1 MKLRPVKRTELK
13 KSVTPQEEQPK
24 KRDKKENKLPPD
36 GYRPMF
42 PPMRFLVREY
52 PSFKNPEKINRDYIE
67 MSVKRF
73 DDDEAPACVFVQMYR
88 ESEAYT
94 GYLKGKTVH
103 FPISALGDV
112 LENLESVSDKCEEL
126 NIEFQEVR
134 YDKM

>member
-24 KRDKKENKLPPD
+24 KREKKANKLPPD

-126 NIEFQEVR
+126 NIEF
-134 YDKM
+134 

>member
-24 KRDKKENKLPPD
+24 KREKKENKLPSD
-36 GYRPMF
+36 EYRPMF

-126 NIEFQEVR
+126 NIEF
-134 YDKM
+134 

>member
-24 KRDKKENKLPPD
+24 KREKKENKLPSD

-126 NIEFQEVR
+126 NIEF
-134 YDKM
+134 

>member
-13 KSVTPQEEQPK
+13 KSVTPQEEQSK
-24 KRDKKENKLPPD
+24 KREKKENKLPPD

-126 NIEFQEVR
+126 NIEF
-134 YDKM
+134 

>member
-1 MKLRPVKRTELK
+1 MKGVFLVMKLRPVKRTELK

-24 KRDKKENKLPPD
+24 KREKKENKLPPD

-126 NIEFQEVR
+126 NIEF
-134 YDKM
+134 

>member
-24 KRDKKENKLPPD
+24 KREKKENKLPPD

-67 MSVKRF
+67 MLVKRF
-73 DDDEAPACVFVQMYR
+73 DDDEAPACVFVRMYR

-126 NIEFQEVR
+126 NIEF
-134 YDKM
+134 

>member
-24 KRDKKENKLPPD
+24 KREKKENKLPPD

-112 LENLESVSDKCEEL
+112 LKNLESVSDKCEEL
-126 NIEFQEVR
+126 NIEF
-134 YDKM
+134 

>member
-24 KRDKKENKLPPD
+24 KREKKENKLPPD

-112 LENLESVSDKCEEL
+112 LENLENVSDKCEEL
-126 NIEFQEVR
+126 NIEF
-134 YDKM
+134 

>member
-24 KRDKKENKLPPD
+24 KREKKENKLPPD

-112 LENLESVSDKCEEL
+112 LENLESVSDKCGEL
-126 NIEFQEVR
+126 NIEF
-134 YDKM
+134 

>member
-13 KSVTPQEEQPK
+13 KSVTSQEEQPK
-24 KRDKKENKLPPD
+24 KREKKENKLPPD

-126 NIEFQEVR
+126 NIEF
-134 YDKM
+134 

>member
-126 NIEFQEVR
+126 NIEF
-134 YDKM
+134 

>member
-24 KRDKKENKLPPD
+24 KKEKKENKLPPD

-126 NIEFQEVR
+126 NIEF
-134 YDKM
+134 

>member
-24 KRDKKENKLPPD
+24 KREKKENKLPPD

-112 LENLESVSDKCEEL
+112 LENLESVSDKCDEL
-126 NIEFQEVR
+126 GIE
-134 YDKM
+134 Y

>member
-24 KRDKKENKLPPD
+24 KREKKENKLPPD

-103 FPISALGDV
+103 FPISALGDM

-126 NIEFQEVR
+126 NIEF
-134 YDKM
+134 

>member
-24 KRDKKENKLPPD
+24 KREKKENKLPPD

-42 PPMRFLVREY
+42 SPIRFLVREY

-126 NIEFQEVR
+126 NIEF
-134 YDKM
+134 

>member
-1 MKLRPVKRTELK
+1 MKLRPVKRIELK

-24 KRDKKENKLPPD
+24 KREKKENKLPPD

-126 NIEFQEVR
+126 NIEF
-134 YDKM
+134 

>member
-24 KRDKKENKLPPD
+24 KREKKENKLPPD

-103 FPISALGDV
+103 FPINTLGDV

-126 NIEFQEVR
+126 NIEF
-134 YDKM
+134 

>member
-24 KRDKKENKLPPD
+24 KREKKENKLPPD

-42 PPMRFLVREY
+42 PPIRFLVREY

-94 GYLKGKTVH
+94 GYLKGKIVH

-126 NIEFQEVR
+126 NIEF
-134 YDKM
+134 

>member
-24 KRDKKENKLPPD
+24 KREKKENKLPPD

-52 PSFKNPEKINRDYIE
+52 PSFKNPEKTNRDYIE

-126 NIEFQEVR
+126 NIEF
-134 YDKM
+134 

>member
-24 KRDKKENKLPPD
+24 KREKKENKLPPD

-73 DDDEAPACVFVQMYR
+73 DDDEAPACVFVQMYK

-126 NIEFQEVR
+126 NIKF
-134 YDKM
+134 

>member
-24 KRDKKENKLPPD
+24 KREKKENKLPPD

-42 PPMRFLVREY
+42 SPMRFLVREY

-126 NIEFQEVR
+126 NIEF
-134 YDKM
+134 

>member
-24 KRDKKENKLPPD
+24 KREKKENKLPPD

-52 PSFKNPEKINRDYIE
+52 PSFKNSEKINRDYIE

-126 NIEFQEVR
+126 NIEF
-134 YDKM
+134 

>member
-24 KRDKKENKLPPD
+24 KREKKENKLPPD

-94 GYLKGKTVH
+94 GYLNGKTVH

-126 NIEFQEVR
+126 NIEF
-134 YDKM
+134 

>member
-13 KSVTPQEEQPK
+13 KSVTPQEEHPK
-24 KRDKKENKLPPD
+24 KKEKKENKLPPD

-126 NIEFQEVR
+126 NIEF
-134 YDKM
+134 

>member
-24 KRDKKENKLPPD
+24 KREKKENKLPPD

-112 LENLESVSDKCEEL
+112 LENLESISDKCEEL
-126 NIEFQEVR
+126 NIEF
-134 YDKM
+134 

>member
-13 KSVTPQEEQPK
+13 KSVTLQEEQPK
-24 KRDKKENKLPPD
+24 KREKKENKLPPD

-126 NIEFQEVR
+126 NIEF
-134 YDKM
+134 

>member
-13 KSVTPQEEQPK
+13 KSVTPQEEQSK
-24 KRDKKENKLPPD
+24 KREKKENKLPPD

-94 GYLKGKTVH
+94 GYLKGKTVY

-112 LENLESVSDKCEEL
+112 FENLESVSDKCEEL
-126 NIEFQEVR
+126 NIEF
-134 YDKM
+134 

>member
-13 KSVTPQEEQPK
+13 KSVTPQEEQSK
-24 KRDKKENKLPPD
+24 KREKKENKLPPD

-42 PPMRFLVREY
+42 PPIRFLVREY

-126 NIEFQEVR
+126 NIEF
-134 YDKM
+134 

>member
-24 KRDKKENKLPPD
+24 KREKKENKLPPD

-112 LENLESVSDKCEEL
+112 LENLESMSDKCEEL
-126 NIEFQEVR
+126 NIEF
-134 YDKM
+134 

>member
-24 KRDKKENKLPPD
+24 KREKKENKLPPD

-42 PPMRFLVREY
+42 PSMRFLVREY

-126 NIEFQEVR
+126 NIEF
-134 YDKM
+134 

>member
-24 KRDKKENKLPPD
+24 KREKKENKLPPD

-42 PPMRFLVREY
+42 PPMRFLVREQ

-126 NIEFQEVR
+126 NIEF
-134 YDKM
+134 

>member
-24 KRDKKENKLPPD
+24 KREKKENKLPPD

-73 DDDEAPACVFVQMYR
+73 DDDEAHACVFVQMYR

-126 NIEFQEVR
+126 NIEF
-134 YDKM
+134 

>member
-24 KRDKKENKLPPD
+24 KREKKENKLPPD

-42 PPMRFLVREY
+42 PPIRFLVREY

-126 NIEFQEVR
+126 NIEF
-134 YDKM
+134 

>member
-1 MKLRPVKRTELK
+1 MKLRPLK
-13 KSVTPQEEQPK
+13 KSVIPQEEQPK
-24 KRDKKENKLPPD
+24 KREKKENKLPPD

-126 NIEFQEVR
+126 NIEF
-134 YDKM
+134 

>member
-24 KRDKKENKLPPD
+24 KREKKENKLPPD

-73 DDDEAPACVFVQMYR
+73 DDDEAPACVFVQMYK

-126 NIEFQEVR
+126 NIEF
-134 YDKM
+134 

>member
-24 KRDKKENKLPPD
+24 KREKKENKLPPD

-52 PSFKNPEKINRDYIE
+52 PSFKNPEKLNRDYIE

-126 NIEFQEVR
+126 NIEF
-134 YDKM
+134 

>member
-24 KRDKKENKLPPD
+24 KRKKKENKLPPD

-126 NIEFQEVR
+126 NIEF
-134 YDKM
+134 

>member
-24 KRDKKENKLPPD
+24 KREKKENKLPPD

-126 NIEFQEVR
+126 NIEL
-134 YDKM
+134 